1 MKNQKVTVQLPPVSQ
16 VGMIVKDI
24 DQVIDFYSSTF
35 GIGPWEI
42 REGEYRELK
51 VRDKMYACK
60 TKVAWAQFG
69 PIERELFQV
78 KEGRSLHSEFLDK
91 GREGVHHFG
100 FKVTHNQKEQ
110 IIADLAQSGINV
122 VQAATRPNVSYAF
135 LDTEKLGGGV
145 FFELIE
151 PISEDISINQ

>member
-1 MKNQKVTVQLPPVSQ
+1 LGGCKLNKIEGKVKLPPVSQ
-16 VGMIVKDI
+16 VCLLVKDL
-24 DQVIDFYSSTF
+24 DSVMQFYSSTF
-35 GIGPWEI
+35 GVGPWVV

-51 VRDKMYACK
+51 VRDKICSCK

-69 PIERELFQV
+69 PIELELFQV
-78 KEGRSLHSEFLDK
+78 KEGISIHSEFLDK

-100 FKVTHNQKEQ
+100 FKVNHAEKERL
-110 IIADLAQSGINV
+110 IKEMGKAGIDV

-135 LDTEKLGGGV
+135 LDTEKRGGGV

-151 PISEDISINQ
+151 PIP

>member
-1 MKNQKVTVQLPPVSQ
+1 MTDTKGKVKLPPVSH

-24 DQVIDFYSSTF
+24 DKVIEFYTSTF
-35 GIGPWEI
+35 AIGPWVVK
-42 REGEYRELK
+42 EGEYRDLK
-51 VRDKMYACK
+51 VRDKVYTCK

-69 PIERELFQV
+69 PIELELFQV

-91 GREGVHHFG
+91 DREGVHHFG
-100 FKVTHNQKEQ
+100 FKVNHKEKEQ
-110 IIADLAQSGINV
+110 IIADLTKAGISV

-135 LDTEKLGGGV
+135 LDTEKMAGGV

-151 PISEDISINQ
+151 PIP